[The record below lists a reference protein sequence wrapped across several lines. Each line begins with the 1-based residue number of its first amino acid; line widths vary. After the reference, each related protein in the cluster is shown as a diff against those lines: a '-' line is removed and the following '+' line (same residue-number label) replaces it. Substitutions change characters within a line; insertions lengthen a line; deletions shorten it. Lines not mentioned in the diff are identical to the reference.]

1 MSDMTNYLEGKIID
15 HIFRSATFTKP
26 TALYVGLFT
35 AVEDAEAGTVTE
47 VTGNNYARAQLDPSD
62 TNWAAPSSGNGQTSN
77 SAAINFPTPSGSW
90 GLCTHF
96 GISDSPTGGNW
107 LFIKTLTTPQTPGA
121 GNTVRF
127 SNGQLTVTFA

>member
-1 MSDMTNYLEGKIID
+1 MSNMTNYLEGKLID
-15 HIFRSATFTKP
+15 HIFRGVQFDMP

-35 AVEDAEAGTVTE
+35 AVTDAEAGTVTE
-47 VTGNNYARAQLDPSD
+47 VTGNNYARAQLNPS
-62 TNWAAPSSGNGQTSN
+62 TSNWAAPSTGNDQTSN
-77 SAAINFPTPSGSW
+77 SAAITFPTPSGSW

-107 LFIKTLTTPQTPGA
+107 LFIKDLQSSQTPGA

-127 SNGQLTVTFA
+127 SAGQLTVTFA